1 MSDQQQRSY
10 PNVFEES
17 TARGCEM
24 IGKVEI
30 RNFKSVRELV
40 LSCKRINVFI
50 GEPNTGKSNVLES
63 LGVFSFVA
71 YGDYGSNSLKQF
83 VRFERI
89 GNLFYDEILDEDVQI
104 ILDKH
109 ALNMKFSNGQF
120 RGVFEETDRPKAP
133 PVLAP
138 ALAIVAGQHDDL
150 HVQQVSRIESF
161 RRVKSYRFDENL
173 VVFDRPE
180 AEFLLPPSGRNLM
193 SLLLGHKDLRRM
205 ANDIF
210 ARYGLK
216 VNVRPQENKIEIM
229 KQAEEITVTYPY
241 SLASDTLKR
250 IIFHLTAILS
260 NKDSILVFEEPE
272 SHAFPY
278 YTKQLAETIAL
289 DEKNNQYFISTHN
302 PYFLLPL
309 LEKAPKQDVAI
320 FLTYYLDHQTKCKSL
335 SEAEMQQ
342 VTEIDI
348 FSNLDK
354 FLDRR

>member
-1 MSDQQQRSY
+1 
-10 PNVFEES
+10 
-17 TARGCEM
+17 M
-24 IGKVEI
+24 IQSLEV
-30 RNFKSVRELV
+30 RNFKSVKQQTLA
-40 LSCKRINVFI
+40 CKRINVLI
-50 GEPNTGKSNVLES
+50 GEPNTGKSNMLEA
-63 LGVFSFVA
+63 LAMFSFVGYYE
-71 YGDYGSNSLKQF
+71 YGPNVLRDF
-83 VRFERI
+83 VRFERTS
-89 GNLFYDEILDEDVQI
+89 NLFYDEILDEDVHI
-104 ILDKH
+104 GLDKY
-109 ALNMKFSNGQF
+109 ALDMKFSNGQF
-120 RGVFEETDRPKAP
+120 KGLFTIGGAS
-133 PVLAP
+133 LP
-138 ALAIVAGQHDDL
+138 AAAIVGSHDGL
-150 HVQQVSRIESF
+150 QVSGRSSNAF
-161 RRVKSYRFDENL
+161 SDVKFYRFDEKL
-173 VVFDRPE
+173 TTFDRPE
-180 AEFLLPPSGRNLM
+180 AGCLMPPSGRNLM
-193 SLLLGHKDLRRM
+193 SLLLGHRDLRRM

-210 ARYGLK
+210 AKYGLK
-216 VNVRPQENKIEIM
+216 VNVRPQENRIEIM
-229 KQAEEITVTYPY
+229 KQVEDITVTYPY

-250 IIFHLTAILS
+250 VIFHLTAILS

-320 FLTYYLDHQTKCKSL
+320 FLTYYQDHQTKCKSL

>member
-1 MSDQQQRSY
+1 
-10 PNVFEES
+10 
-17 TARGCEM
+17 M
-24 IGKVEI
+24 IQGLEI
-30 RNFKSVRELV
+30 RNFKSVKQETLA
-40 LSCKRINVFI
+40 CKRINVLI
-50 GEPNTGKSNVLES
+50 GEPNTGKSNVLET
-63 LGVFSFVA
+63 LAMFSFVG
-71 YGDYGSNSLKQF
+71 YYEYSPNGLGDF
-83 VRFERI
+83 VRFERTS
-89 GNLFYDEILDEDVQI
+89 NLFYDEILDEDVHI
-104 ILDKH
+104 GLDKY
-109 ALNMKFSNGQF
+109 ALDMKFSNGRF
-120 RGVFEETDRPKAP
+120 RGLFTIGGASG
-133 PVLAP
+133 P
-138 ALAIVAGQHDDL
+138 AASMVGQHDGL
-150 HVQQVSRIESF
+150 QIEHRSSTAF
-161 RRVKSYRFDENL
+161 SGVKFYRFDEKL
-173 VVFDRPE
+173 SRFDRPE

-193 SLLLGHKDLRRM
+193 SLLLAHRDLRRM

-210 ARYGLK
+210 AKYGLK
-216 VNVRPQENKIEIM
+216 VNVRPQENRIEIM
-229 KQAEEITVTYPY
+229 KQVEDITVSYPY

-289 DEKNNQYFISTHN
+289 DENKNQYFISTHN

-320 FLTYYLDHQTKCKSL
+320 FLTYYLDHQTRCKSL

-348 FSNLDK
+348 FSNVDK